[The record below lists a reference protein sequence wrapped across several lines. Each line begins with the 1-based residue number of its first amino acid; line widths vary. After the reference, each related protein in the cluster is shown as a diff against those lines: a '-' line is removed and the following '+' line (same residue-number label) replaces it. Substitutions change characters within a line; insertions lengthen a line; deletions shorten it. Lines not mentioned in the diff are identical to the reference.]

1 MAEAGADEAGE
12 ARLAA
17 AVGRL
22 YAVPLADFMA
32 TRTSLVAQAKADKDK
47 ALAAR
52 LGKLR
57 KPSVAAWTLN
67 QLVRARPD
75 LVEEIES
82 VGAQLRAAQAN
93 LHGTAITALRPAR
106 DQLIADVLAGAGEIS
121 AGGGSSL
128 SGPAADEIR
137 DSVIAAL
144 ASAEASE
151 AVTSGALTRSLHYS
165 GFGEVDLED
174 AVVATTTGRLLRL
187 IRTSEVADDEQ
198 PGEAE
203 TGAEPEPEG
212 DEPEPEPEAEPEGDE
227 PEDEDE
233 PEPEGD
239 EPEPEPKEEEPEPEP
254 EDEPEEEPED
264 EDESDEEPEPEDEPE
279 PEPEEEGDP
288 EALIEEAAQAYA
300 QAAAEVARAKAAVRE
315 SSERLDAIKGRIAEL
330 GAELARAEAESEEL
344 FAADAQAR
352 EAMAAAVKTR
362 QAAAE
367 LLAKREADG

>member
-17 AVGRL
+17 VVGRL

-67 QLVRARPD
+67 QLVRARPG

-151 AVTSGALTRSLHYS
+151 AVTSGALTRALHYS

-198 PGEAE
+198 PDEAE
-203 TGAEPEPEG
+203 TGA
-212 DEPEPEPEAEPEGDE
+212 
-227 PEDEDE
+227 
-233 PEPEGD
+233 EPEGD
-239 EPEPEPKEEEPEPEP
+239 EPEPEPKEEEPEPE
-254 EDEPEEEPED
+254 DEPED
-264 EDESDEEPEPEDEPE
+264 EDEDEPEDEEPEPEPEDEPE

-288 EALIEEAAQAYA
+288 EALIEEAAEAYA

-352 EAMAAAVKTR
+352 QAMAAAVKTR

>member
-57 KPSVAAWTLN
+57 KPSAAAWTLN

-151 AVTSGALTRSLHYS
+151 AVTSGALTRALHYS

-174 AVVATTTGRLLRL
+174 AVVATTTGRLL
-187 IRTSEVADDEQ
+187 
-198 PGEAE
+198 
-203 TGAEPEPEG
+203 
-212 DEPEPEPEAEPEGDE
+212 
-227 PEDEDE
+227 
-233 PEPEGD
+233 
-239 EPEPEPKEEEPEPEP
+239 
-254 EDEPEEEPED
+254 
-264 EDESDEEPEPEDEPE
+264 
-279 PEPEEEGDP
+279 
-288 EALIEEAAQAYA
+288 
-300 QAAAEVARAKAAVRE
+300 
-315 SSERLDAIKGRIAEL
+315 
-330 GAELARAEAESEEL
+330 
-344 FAADAQAR
+344 
-352 EAMAAAVKTR
+352 
-362 QAAAE
+362 
-367 LLAKREADG
+367 

>member
-1 MAEAGADEAGE
+1 MPPRPGSPNSTPSRAPGAGKCRWMAEAGADEAGE

-22 YAVPLADFMA
+22 YAGPLADFMA

-57 KPSVAAWTLN
+57 KPSVAAWTIN

-151 AVTSGALTRSLHYS
+151 AVTSGALTRALHYS

-198 PGEAE
+198 PDEAE

-212 DEPEPEPEAEPEGDE
+212 DEPEPEPKE
-227 PEDEDE
+227 ED
-233 PEPEGD
+233 
-239 EPEPEPKEEEPEPEP
+239 PEPEPEEEPEPE
-254 EDEPEEEPED
+254 
-264 EDESDEEPEPEDEPE
+264 DESAEEPEPEDEPE

-288 EALIEEAAQAYA
+288 EALIEEAAEAYA

-315 SSERLDAIKGRIAEL
+315 SSERLDAIKGRIADL

>member
-212 DEPEPEPEAEPEGDE
+212 DE
-227 PEDEDE
+227 
-233 PEPEGD
+233 
-239 EPEPEPKEEEPEPEP
+239 
-254 EDEPEEEPED
+254 
-264 EDESDEEPEPEDEPE
+264 
-279 PEPEEEGDP
+279 
-288 EALIEEAAQAYA
+288 
-300 QAAAEVARAKAAVRE
+300 
-315 SSERLDAIKGRIAEL
+315 
-330 GAELARAEAESEEL
+330 
-344 FAADAQAR
+344 
-352 EAMAAAVKTR
+352 
-362 QAAAE
+362 
-367 LLAKREADG
+367 

>member
-198 PGEAE
+198 PDEAE
-203 TGAEPEPEG
+203 TGA
-212 DEPEPEPEAEPEGDE
+212 
-227 PEDEDE
+227 E

-254 EDEPEEEPED
+254 EDEPEEEPEPEDEPED